1 MRSSDAVHGRD
12 HIRPRRIEQAAAHDR
27 DVAIAFDR
35 VSKHYSLSLQKQ
47 ATDFKSMVLHLPR
60 FISGARR
67 PFVALD
73 DVTLSVRRGES
84 LGIIGPNGSG
94 KSTTL
99 RVMAKITPPT
109 SGAVTV
115 NGRVSALLE
124 LGSGFHPRITGR
136 ENAVLNAV
144 LLGLTLHEAR
154 EVLPAIIAFSELG
167 DFIDQPMRTYSSG
180 MFFRLGFA
188 VAVHVQPEIL
198 LIDEVLA
205 VGDAEFQ
212 KKCMDHIHGLRRGGV
227 TLVLVT
233 HDMMSLPQFCD
244 RGILIEQGRISD
256 EGTPQQ
262 VVHNYLARVER
273 LLSLHESER
282 ERLRMAQAA
291 R

>member
-1 MRSSDAVHGRD
+1 MRSELAG
-12 HIRPRRIEQAAAHDR
+12 
-27 DVAIAFDR
+27 DVAVAFED

-47 ATDFKSMVLHLPR
+47 ATDIKTMLLHLPR
-60 FISGARR
+60 FLSNARR

-73 DVTLSVRRGES
+73 HVNIRVRRGES

-99 RVMAKITPPT
+99 RVMSGITPAT
-109 SGAVTV
+109 SGRVII

-124 LGSGFHPRITGR
+124 LGSGFHPQITGR
-136 ENAVLNAV
+136 ENAILNAV
-144 LLGLTLHEAR
+144 LLGLTLAEAR
-154 EVLPAIIAFSELG
+154 EVLPAIIEFSELG
-167 DFIDQPMRTYSSG
+167 QFIDQPMRTYSSG

-188 VAVHVQPEIL
+188 VAVHVHPEIL

-212 KKCMDHIHGLRRGGV
+212 KKCMDHIHGLRAQGV

-233 HDMMSLPQFCD
+233 HDMLSMPKFCD
-244 RGILIEQGRISD
+244 RGILLEQGQITD

-262 VVHNYLARVER
+262 VVHNYLSRVEN
-273 LLSLHESER
+273 LLALKVEER
-282 ERLRMAQAA
+282 ERLKVAQS
-291 R
+291 